1 MISAGVPDCLGA
13 IMQIII
19 DLDELRW
26 IQREQLRMI
35 AGMRGVSEAEAA
47 MMLLRTALDADEA
60 TRAFVIE
67 DAAVRFGDF
76 VTRRNAAE

>member
-1 MISAGVPDCLGA
+1 
-13 IMQIII
+13 MQITI

-47 MMLLRTALDADEA
+47 LALLRTALDADED

-67 DAAVRFGDF
+67 DAAVRFGNF
-76 VTRRNAAE
+76 VSQRNAAE